1 MGIGRPSTYAPTIT
15 TIQKRE
21 YVVKNNRIGSEREY
35 CQLILKKGEITDTGK
50 IEKFGSEK
58 DKLFPTDIGI
68 VVNEYL
74 QNNFEDIMDY
84 GFTAEVEKEFD
95 EIAEGHKVWQNMID
109 QFYQSFHQSIDNAI
123 SHSSKASGERLL
135 GQDPKS
141 LSNVYAK
148 LGKYGP
154 MVQIGENYE
163 DKKPRY
169 ARMKSSQF
177 IDTITL
183 EEALE
188 LFKLPRTLG
197 EFEGNEVTIGMG
209 KFGPYI
215 KFGKSY
221 VSFPKDEEPTE
232 IELDRAVELIKEKI
246 QQDKDRAPRLLGVHN
261 NSEIY
266 VAIGKFGPYIKY
278 NDQNMTLEKGM
289 NAATMTLA
297 DAINLIENI
306 KTKNV
311 IASFK
316 ENDQVK
322 VVNGRYG
329 AYITNGSD
337 NFKIPKGT
345 VAENMT
351 YNDCMEIIKNTAPT
365 AKKRFPRKK

>member
-1 MGIGRPSTYAPTIT
+1 M
-15 TIQKRE
+15 
-21 YVVKNNRIGSEREY
+21 
-35 CQLILKKGEITDTGK
+35 
-50 IEKFGSEK
+50 EKYGSEK

-95 EIAEGHKVWQNMID
+95 EIAEGNKVWQNMID
-109 QFYQSFHQSIDNAI
+109 QFYQNFHNSIENAI

-188 LFKLPRTLG
+188 LFKLPRMLG
-197 EFEGNEVTIGMG
+197 EFEGNEVSIGMG
-209 KFGPYI
+209 KYGPYI
-215 KFGKSY
+215 KYGKSY

-232 IELDRAVELIKEKI
+232 MELDRAIELIKEKI
-246 QQDKDRAPRLLGVHN
+246 QQDKDRTPRLLG
-261 NSEIY
+261 
-266 VAIGKFGPYIKY
+266 KF
-278 NDQNMTLEKGM
+278 NDTEK
-289 NAATMTLA
+289 
-297 DAINLIENI
+297 
-306 KTKNV
+306 
-311 IASFK
+311 
-316 ENDQVK
+316 
-322 VVNGRYG
+322 
-329 AYITNGSD
+329 
-337 NFKIPKGT
+337 
-345 VAENMT
+345 
-351 YNDCMEIIKNTAPT
+351 
-365 AKKRFPRKK
+365 